1 MSNLKEIKT
10 YGPMQ
15 DRFDEMQVYFFLNKK
30 FTFLL
35 LFCAK
40 LLIFIDFLFSLLWK
54 RFEVQRFIL
63 V

>member
-15 DRFDEMQVYFFLNKK
+15 DRFDEMQVYSFLNKK

-35 LFCAK
+35 LFLCK
-40 LLIFIDFLFSLLWK
+40 TVDFY
-54 RFEVQRFIL
+54 
-63 V
+63 